1 MLWRRREQLIDFGT
15 QIAAYL
21 RHSGA
26 LSSSSNMVNPYFLS
40 WIMILLTLSSLPS
53 STRAQVEITTPE
65 QLDLL
70 IRDSTFKSISSMRK
84 IKTGEIYNV
93 NLPANLSG
101 ITAHAGRFRCG
112 SLKRYGAR
120 FEQIGLRR
128 AGITLLPCLVRVMV
142 ITQNLGLNWS
152 SIYTSNY
159 DLSGYRLVS
168 PILGLK
174 AYDYN
179 PSWGNSSSPNSSYP
193 FEIAIGSSQGNSIT
207 INFSSTDNG
216 NKNPLCAIFEK
227 DGKVS
232 MKPPVSPQV
241 CASTSNGHYGLVVP
255 LPPLSTPPAPSPRPA
270 TAAGGGKGRSHKK
283 VWVVVGS
290 VVGGVVV
297 GLLIFLLL
305 VTCVKVKKKAKIA
318 EMERRAYEEEA
329 LDVSVV
335 GNVRAPVAS
344 GTRTVPTIEHEFIP
358 HNPS

>member
-1 MLWRRREQLIDFGT
+1 MVNLYSLACITILLAF
-15 QIAAYL
+15 
-21 RHSGA
+21 
-26 LSSSSNMVNPYFLS
+26 SSS
-40 WIMILLTLSSLPS
+40 I
-53 STRAQVEITTPE
+53 RAQNEITTPE
-65 QLDLL
+65 QLDLF
-70 IRDSTFKSISSMRK
+70 IRDSTFKSIGSMRK

-93 NLPANLSG
+93 DLPANLSG

-112 SLKRYGAR
+112 SLKRYGTR
-120 FEQIGLRR
+120 FQQLGL
-128 AGITLLPCLVRVMV
+128 GVGLTVLPCLVRVMV
-142 ITQNLGLNWS
+142 ITQSLGSNWS
-152 SIYTSNY
+152 SIYTANY
-159 DLSGYRLVS
+159 DLSGYQLVS

-179 PSWGNSSSPNSSYP
+179 TSNPNP
-193 FEIAIGSSQGNSIT
+193 FEVAISSSQGNSIT
-207 INFSSTDNG
+207 INFSGTANG
-216 NKNPLCAIFEK
+216 SSKNPLCAIFEK

-232 MKPPVSPQV
+232 MKPTVSPQV

-255 LPPLSTPPAPSPRPA
+255 VSTPPAPSPAPV
-270 TAAGGGKGRSHKK
+270 TVAGGGKGSSSKTKR
-283 VWVVVGS
+283 VLVVVGS

-297 GLLIFLLL
+297 GLLVLLL
-305 VTCVKVKKKAKIA
+305 FVTCVKAKEKSRMA